1 MKLRARLILL
11 TMMLLSFFSGYA
23 LGNFRQ
29 ELQVTDQVQQ
39 SPSSEASSYLPSAES
54 LTKSGNVPAGTKDII
69 IVFTVDET
77 KRIKVLNVSG
87 GYNLLT
93 SYIRQSLEWRL
104 LESGNAVPGIN
115 YVMTLKFPSSV

>member
-1 MKLRARLILL
+1 
-11 TMMLLSFFSGYA
+11 MMLLSFFSGYA

-39 SPSSEASSYLPSAES
+39 NPSSEASSYLPSAES

>member
-1 MKLRARLILL
+1 
-11 TMMLLSFFSGYA
+11 MLLSFYSGYA
-23 LGNFRQ
+23 LGNYRQ
-29 ELQVTDQVQQ
+29 ELQSADQVQQ
-39 SPSSEASSYLPSAES
+39 SPASEASTYLPSGEALS
-54 LTKSGNVPAGTKDII
+54 KSGNIPAGTKDII
-69 IVFTVDET
+69 IVFTVDES

-93 SYIRQSLEWRL
+93 SYIRQSLEGRL